1 VRFSLDRWLDRPI
14 VDLWNILISLHSHLN
29 MKVADYL
36 VNGEWILPGY
46 LAYKDNA
53 LVEKIHQI
61 ALPLNETPDKLI
73 WTDSVDGDLSNKLS
87 FSFLAGHGPA
97 VHWAKM
103 LWNTYTPPT
112 RAFITWRFLH
122 NKLPTDDNL
131 RKRGCYIVS
140 VCCFYRKQA
149 ETSSHIFLQCPVTLQ
164 LWDWLLKATD
174 QHLDFS
180 SILSF
185 LIGQRGDSS
194 RMVQQV
200 MNSAIVH
207 IVWSIWLERNNR
219 YFDGVQKPM
228 STLFNTILVEVRL
241 SFMLDIVKGAASMQN
256 FKLARLFSIPFKT
269 SRVNPCR
276 EIIWVPPHGGC
287 MKINCDGSVVGSPS
301 CGSIS
306 VIFRASQTMF
316 CGAFAQNIGYAT
328 ALEAEYSACMFT
340 IEKAKELHLTNI
352 WIETDSVNVVRA
364 FHNNTG
370 VPWKMHIRWHN
381 CLLFCRSI
389 RSLCTHVNREGNLV
403 TNALAKNGQG
413 LALYSS
419 QWWDA
424 PPAFI
429 SSFYVR
435 DCLGLPFSRLSL
447 A

>member
-1 VRFSLDRWLDRPI
+1 
-14 VDLWNILISLHSHLN
+14 
-29 MKVADYL
+29 MKVANYL
-36 VNGEWILPGY
+36 VNGEWILSDFF
-46 LAYKDNA
+46 AYKDNA

-61 ALPLNETPDKLI
+61 ALPLDETLDKLI
-73 WTDSVDGDLSNKLS
+73 WTDSVDGDLSNKLA
-87 FSFLAGHGPA
+87 FSFLPGHGPT

-103 LWNTYTPPT
+103 LWNAYTPPT
-112 RAFITWRFLH
+112 GAFITWRFLH

-140 VCCFYRKQA
+140 ICCCFCRKQA

-180 SILSF
+180 SILN
-185 LIGQRGDSS
+185 IS
-194 RMVQQV
+194 RMVQHV

-207 IVWSIWLERNNR
+207 IMWSIWLECNNK

-228 STLFNTILVEVRL
+228 STLFNTILAEVLRL
-241 SFMLDIVKGAASMQN
+241 SFMLDIVKGASSMQD

-269 SRVNPCR
+269 NRVNPCR

-301 CGSIS
+301 CGSIG

-328 ALEAEYSACMFT
+328 ALEAEYSACMFA

-352 WIETDSVNVVRA
+352 WIETDSVNVIRA
-364 FHNNTG
+364 FHFNTG

-403 TNALAKNGQG
+403 ADALAKNGQG

-419 QWWDA
+419 H
-424 PPAFI
+424 PLAFI

-435 DCLGLPFSRLSL
+435 DCLGLPFSRLSFV
-447 A
+447 